1 MGVMADGD
9 QGRDWMGRTSVH
21 YGALHGDVA
30 GLRAALAD
38 GAEPGLA
45 DKAGMTPLHFAAQ
58 SQAASAAEILLAAG
72 APVDVGDSN
81 GNTALFNAV
90 FNYRGDPATLRVLL
104 EAGADP
110 EQQNAKGVS
119 PRGLADLIGNYDVAV
134 HVPGAGQN
142 R

>member
-1 MGVMADGD
+1 MADGD
-9 QGRDWMGRTSVH
+9 QGRDWMGRTLVH

-30 GLRAALAD
+30 GLRVALAG
-38 GAEPGLA
+38 GADPSLA

-72 APVDVGDSN
+72 ASVDVGDDN

-90 FNYRGDPATLRVLL
+90 FNYRGDPATLQVLL

-110 EQQNAKGVS
+110 EKQNAKGVS
-119 PRGLADLIGNYDVAV
+119 PRGLADLIGNYDVAI
-134 HVPGAGQN
+134 HVPGAGQT

>member
-1 MGVMADGD
+1 MADGD

-21 YGALHGDVA
+21 YGALNEDVA

-72 APVDVGDSN
+72 GPVDVGDSN

-90 FNYRGDPATLRVLL
+90 FHYRGDPATLRVLL

>member
-1 MGVMADGD
+1 MADGE
-9 QGRDWMGRTSVH
+9 QGLDWMGRTLVH
-21 YGALHGDVA
+21 YGALHGDVD

-38 GAEPGLA
+38 GADPGHA
-45 DKAGMTPLHFAAQ
+45 DEAGMTPLHFAAQ
-58 SQAASAAEILLAAG
+58 SQAAPAAGILLAAG
-72 APVDVGDSN
+72 APVDVGDSS

-90 FNYRGDPATLRVLL
+90 FNYRGDPATLQVLL

-110 EQQNAKGVS
+110 EQQNTKGMS

-134 HVPGAGQN
+134 HVRGAGQN

>member
-1 MGVMADGD
+1 MADED
-9 QGRDWMGRTSVH
+9 QGRDWMGRTLVH

-38 GAEPGLA
+38 GSDPGLA

-58 SQAASAAEILLAAG
+58 SQAAPAAEILLAAG

-90 FNYRGDPATLRVLL
+90 FNYRGDPATLQVLL

>member
-1 MGVMADGD
+1 M
-9 QGRDWMGRTSVH
+9 
-21 YGALHGDVA
+21 
-30 GLRAALAD
+30 
-38 GAEPGLA
+38 
-45 DKAGMTPLHFAAQ
+45 
-58 SQAASAAEILLAAG
+58 
-72 APVDVGDSN
+72 DVGDSN

-90 FNYRGDPATLRVLL
+90 FNYHRDPATLRVLL

>member
-1 MGVMADGD
+1 
-9 QGRDWMGRTSVH
+9 
-21 YGALHGDVA
+21 
-30 GLRAALAD
+30 
-38 GAEPGLA
+38 
-45 DKAGMTPLHFAAQ
+45 MTPLHFAAQ

-81 GNTALFNAV
+81 GSTPLFNAV

-110 EQQNAKGVS
+110 EQNAKGVS

>member
-1 MGVMADGD
+1 MADED
-9 QGRDWMGRTSVH
+9 QGRDWMGRTLVH

-38 GAEPGLA
+38 GADPSLA

-58 SQAASAAEILLAAG
+58 SQAAPAAEILLAAG
-72 APVDVGDSN
+72 ASVDVGDSN

-90 FNYRGDPATLRVLL
+90 FNYRGDPATLRLL
-104 EAGADP
+104 LDVGADP
-110 EQQNAKGVS
+110 ELQNAKCVS
-119 PRGLADLIGNYDVAV
+119 PRGLADPIGNYHVAV

>member
-1 MGVMADGD
+1 
-9 QGRDWMGRTSVH
+9 
-21 YGALHGDVA
+21 
-30 GLRAALAD
+30 
-38 GAEPGLA
+38 
-45 DKAGMTPLHFAAQ
+45 
-58 SQAASAAEILLAAG
+58 
-72 APVDVGDSN
+72 
-81 GNTALFNAV
+81 
-90 FNYRGDPATLRVLL
+90 VLL